1 MKKINIIICLL
12 SLSFYGCQDQK
23 KEIHEIKKNEE
34 IKTSVNENKIAPV
47 KNDALYDFLG
57 KYIYKDSA
65 NPNENLLL
73 VLKKVETKS
82 IPDFEGASWEEKN
95 EKGENV
101 SMTLAGLLYGNTD
114 LFEEAREGYAPG
126 FFVVNVQV
134 EPFNDNSLK
143 VNVTFDSSDV
153 LENPVQPPIESTK
166 EALRKGNKNWEI
178 TEMNIDRELI
188 FEIKK
193 SNELILKSDFNLE
206 DKIFKR
212 INL

>member
-1 MKKINIIICLL
+1 M
-12 SLSFYGCQDQK
+12 
-23 KEIHEIKKNEE
+23 
-34 IKTSVNENKIAPV
+34 
-47 KNDALYDFLG
+47 
-57 KYIYKDSA
+57 
-65 NPNENLLL
+65 
-73 VLKKVETKS
+73 
-82 IPDFEGASWEEKN
+82 
-95 EKGENV
+95 
-101 SMTLAGLLYGNTD
+101 LYGNTD
-114 LFEEAREGYAPG
+114 LFEETREGYAPG

-178 TEMNIDRELI
+178 TEMDIDRELI

-193 SNELILKSDFNLE
+193 SNELILKSDFNLA